1 MYTAAVIL
9 SVLLALVFL
18 AAGAPK
24 VQLKGPVPEGL
35 IHKGLGS
42 GLVRCVGIA
51 EVAAAVGLGVGI
63 WWQPLG
69 IAAAAGTVVV
79 LIGAIGF
86 HVKKGEYGD
95 SATRNAAVTPIVLL
109 PVAVATALTLA
120 ASL

>member
-24 VQLKGPVPEGL
+24 VQLKGPVPDGL
-35 IHKGLGS
+35 IDKGLGS
-42 GLVRCVGIA
+42 GLVRFVGIA

-69 IAAAAGTVVV
+69 IAAATGTVVV
-79 LIGAIGF
+79 LIGAISF

>member
-1 MYTAAVIL
+1 M
-9 SVLLALVFL
+9 
-18 AAGAPK
+18 
-24 VQLKGPVPEGL
+24 QLKGPVPDGL
-35 IHKGLGS
+35 IDKGLGS
-42 GLVRCVGIA
+42 GLVRFVGIA

-69 IAAAAGTVVV
+69 IAAATGTVVV
-79 LIGAIGF
+79 LIGAISF

>member
-24 VQLKGPVPEGL
+24 VRLTGDVPEGL
-35 IHKGLGS
+35 IQKGLNA
-42 GLVRCVGIA
+42 GLVRFIGIA
-51 EVAAAVGLGVGI
+51 EVAAAIGLGVGI

-69 IAAAAGTVVV
+69 IAAAIGTVVV

-86 HVKKGEYGD
+86 HVKKGEYSD
-95 SATRNAAVTPIVLL
+95 STTRNAAITPIVLL
-109 PVAVATALTLA
+109 PVAVATAITLA